1 MVREKKA
8 RRHAKGSIWDTP
20 RIKKILAEPV
30 GAPIDLTP
38 EEALAIA
45 RASFGRGK
53 GRWPDGADYVKKI
66 RRESGALIV
75 RPPHD

>member
-53 GRWPDGADYVKKI
+53 GRWPDGAEYVKQVRSVWRGLLK
-66 RRESGALIV
+66 RRDG
-75 RPPHD
+75 